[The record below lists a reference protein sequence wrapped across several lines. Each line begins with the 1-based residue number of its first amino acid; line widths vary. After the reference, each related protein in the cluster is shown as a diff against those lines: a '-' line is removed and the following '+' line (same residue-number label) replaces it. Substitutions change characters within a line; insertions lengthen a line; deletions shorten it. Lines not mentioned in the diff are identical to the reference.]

1 MMEKWY
7 RLAFSGLVVL
17 LLIPVYLQGRSDSPH
32 CVGNRPA
39 FFHPANETVRIRITG
54 NVPRPGVH
62 DVPAGTTVLGAI
74 KLTAGDRLDVHRLN
88 ESGSPVLK
96 GGEVLC
102 VTHGSA
108 LWPGISLRNMTVR
121 EKMLL
126 GIRLDPN
133 VMGPDDWEA
142 LPGIGP
148 ALARRIIEY
157 RQKYGDFGSLDAV
170 RSVPGV
176 GEGTIRRVQRY
187 F

>member
-7 RLAFSGLVVL
+7 RLAFSGLIVL
-17 LLIPVYLQGRSDSPH
+17 LLIPVYLQGRSDTPRS
-32 CVGNRPA
+32 VGDRPA
-39 FFHPANETVRIRITG
+39 FFHLANETVRIRITG
-54 NVPRPGVH
+54 DVPHPGVH
-62 DVPAGTTVLGAI
+62 DVPASTTVLGAI
-74 KLTAGDRLDVHRLN
+74 NLTGGDGLDVHRLN
-88 ESGSPVLK
+88 VSGSPVLK

-102 VTHGSA
+102 VTQGNA
-108 LWPGISLRNMTVR
+108 LSPGISLRNMSVG

-133 VMGPDDWEA
+133 VMDQDGWEA

-148 ALARRIIEY
+148 ALARRIVEY
-157 RQKYGDFGSLDAV
+157 RQKYGDFSSLDAV

-176 GEGTIRRVQRY
+176 GAGTILRVRRY